1 MVGKVSNKKM
11 LSDKIVA
18 KLNKPKS
25 VDYDIE
31 DEEFNYNKSDKSHL
45 NDEIEGS
52 DDDDND
58 EKEHEEFTKR
68 QHYVNVSKS
77 KLRDDSLN
85 LGERYTGAKVG
96 RYELFDDETKTSVHD
111 STQEDES
118 EEEVDDDSI
127 LADVTDSELE
137 EDRDQNGEN
146 AGYSHEES
154 SLEENNDYSEND
166 DENYNE
172 DDDEVYKRNRIAKLL
187 DTEKEQ
193 ILNRLSTSAK
203 ADTLKGYTILRQSAE
218 YDRILDSRIKFQK
231 AVVASN
237 LLPINHEIF
246 EKNKTNKTNAI
257 LESTEKKLYELIERL
272 IRLRANQ
279 LEADNLIKNK
289 IDVNLKKRKLEDY
302 LEANSNIDN
311 VCVPIRKSILM
322 KWSNKVQSASGLG
335 ALNQGKFS
343 VINQNVWTQVNN
355 QLGDLERLVKK
366 TKINRR
372 GAIPIGYNEEEE
384 KKENSNKSDSDDDD
398 DDDELA
404 KRAGLSNID
413 KSLQT
418 NQYIFDDDDF
428 YRLLLNDMINKKLDQ
443 KQANS
448 SAILM
453 LSKSKMQKNYD
464 RMATKGR
471 KLKFTVQEPLV
482 QYEIPKRKYYSW
494 GDDQIDELFAGLFGM
509 TFNISESDAS
519 DDENSQDEQQKEDIG
534 ALKESGVK
542 LFG

>member
-1 MVGKVSNKKM
+1 MAGKINNKKI

-45 NDEIEGS
+45 NDGSEVS
-52 DDDDND
+52 DDDDDD
-58 EKEHEEFTKR
+58 EKEYEELAKR
-68 QHYVNVSKS
+68 QHYVKVAKS
-77 KLRDDSLN
+77 KLRDNSLN
-85 LGERYTGAKVG
+85 LGEKYTGAKVG
-96 RYELFDDETKTSVHD
+96 RNELFDEETKFSDHSNEEEDET
-111 STQEDES
+111 DEKIN
-118 EEEVDDDSI
+118 DDSI

-137 EDRDQNGEN
+137 EDRDQNIEDDE
-146 AGYSHEES
+146 SSQEES
-154 SLEENNDYSEND
+154 NSEANDDDSEDD
-166 DENYNE
+166 DEN
-172 DDDEVYKRNRIAKLL
+172 DDEVYKRNRIAKLL

-193 ILNRLSTSAK
+193 IFNRLSTSAK
-203 ADTLKGYTILRQSAE
+203 ADTLKGYTILRQGSE
-218 YDRILDSRIKFQK
+218 YDRILDSRIKLQK

-237 LLPINHEIF
+237 SLPINHKIF
-246 EKNKTNKTNAI
+246 EKNKTTKTNAI
-257 LESTEKKLYELIERL
+257 LDSTEKKLYELIERL

-289 IDVNLKKRKLEDY
+289 IDVNLKKRKLEDL
-302 LEANSNIDN
+302 LEANASIDN
-311 VCVPIRKSILM
+311 ACVPIRKSILM

-372 GAIPIGYNEEEE
+372 GVTPMGYEEE
-384 KKENSNKSDSDDDD
+384 KEEKKKEISNESDSE
-398 DDDELA
+398 DENEIA
-404 KRAGLSNID
+404 KTAGLSNID

-509 TFNISESDAS
+509 TFNISDSDAS
-519 DDENSQDEQQKEDIG
+519 DDENVQDEQKKEDLG
-534 ALKESGVK
+534 ALRESGVK